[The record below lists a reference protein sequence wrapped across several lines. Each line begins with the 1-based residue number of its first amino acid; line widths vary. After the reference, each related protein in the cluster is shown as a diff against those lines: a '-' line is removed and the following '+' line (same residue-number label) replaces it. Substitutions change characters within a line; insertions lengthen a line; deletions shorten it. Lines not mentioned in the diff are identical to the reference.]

1 MDSFFS
7 NEDIQDLENKLR
19 SIVASSCMD
28 YVIELVS
35 KLFEILHH
43 DSFPFNTIPTK
54 HNLYTKKQIPLVLD
68 RGLLKRLA
76 PQEDHYMFIIVG
88 TKTQECRA
96 MNKEY
101 ICKSLDKVGLD
112 HHLVKAPIPLSL
124 FVLSS

>member
-1 MDSFFS
+1 VDSFLA
-7 NEDIQDLENKLR
+7 NEDIQDFEHKLH
-19 SIVASSCMD
+19 SIVAPSCKNH
-28 YVIELVS
+28 VIELVS
-35 KLFEILHH
+35 ELFEILHH
-43 DSFPFNTIPTK
+43 DSFPFNTNPTK
-54 HNLYTKKQIPLVLD
+54 HDLYTKKQIPLVLD

-124 FVLSS
+124 LVSSS